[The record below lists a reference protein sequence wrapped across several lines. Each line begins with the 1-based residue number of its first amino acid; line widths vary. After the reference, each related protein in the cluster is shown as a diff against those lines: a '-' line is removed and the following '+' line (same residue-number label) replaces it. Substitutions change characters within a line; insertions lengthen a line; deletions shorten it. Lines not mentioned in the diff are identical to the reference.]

1 MDAILHT
8 IITNMKDYKMKILKN
23 KLENIE
29 YALKIVSD
37 YEANGIK
44 PYESYP
50 ENFVFH
56 SLKMFIK
63 ELESIANT
71 YENNLEKL
79 KLIEAFE
86 ILSTISFGKLKQ
98 EICGFN

>member
-1 MDAILHT
+1 ML
-8 IITNMKDYKMKILKN
+8 NMKDYKMKILKN

-29 YALKIVSD
+29 YALKIISD
-37 YEANGIK
+37 YETNGIK

-56 SLKMFIK
+56 SLRMFMK
-63 ELESIANT
+63 ELEGIANT
-71 YENNLEKL
+71 YENNLDKL

-86 ILSTISFGKLKQ
+86 TLSEISFAKLKQ
-98 EICGFN
+98 ELFGIN